1 MRPKSFFA
9 FLALLTSFGSFAQS
23 PVLLTADRSDSLL
36 RAQPDIQLLDVRT
49 AGEYANGHLTNSRN
63 LDIRDSTFAQKIKEL
78 DPNKPVVVYCLSGGR
93 SAKASSLLASQGFK
107 QVYDMQGGFVQ
118 WTAGKRPIEGGK
130 ALPKGALSMDEFKKL
145 TKSNKPVLVDFYA
158 KWCAPC
164 QQMLPM
170 IDRLKKEM
178 ADKVTILTID
188 YDQNRALA
196 QQLGVD
202 EIPTFLLY
210 KNEKIQWRGLGT
222 VQEETFKE
230 KILSQQ

>member
-1 MRPKSFFA
+1 MRYKSVFT
-9 FLALLTSFGSFAQS
+9 FLALLTSISGFAQK

-36 RAQPDIQLLDVRT
+36 RAQPNIQVLDVRT

-63 LDIRDSTFAQKIKEL
+63 LDIRDSTFAQKLKEL
-78 DPNKPVVVYCLSGGR
+78 DPNKPVLVYCLSGGR
-93 SAKASSLLASQGFK
+93 SAKASTILANQGFK

-118 WTAGKRPIEGGK
+118 WTAGKRAIEGGK
-130 ALPKGALSMDEFKKL
+130 TNPKGALSMEEFKKL
-145 TKSNKPVLVDFYA
+145 TKSTKPVLVDFYA

-170 IDRLKKEM
+170 IDRLKKEL
-178 ADKVTILTID
+178 ADKVTIVTID
-188 YDQNRALA
+188 YDQNRSLA

-210 KNEKIQWRGLGT
+210 KDEKIQWRGLGT

-230 KILSQQ
+230 KIRSHQ